1 MAIIEIRPLG
11 SSSSSSSIGRAFQVS
26 ELRRQCKPLKRF
38 KHVAVRALVETNS
51 NGSFRRSRKQ
61 TKEVIMVDPLE
72 AKRLAAEEW
81 KLLQARA
88 ALQVFFITSMGLL
101 STYAYFCSCI
111 SLQVN

>member
-1 MAIIEIRPLG
+1 M
-11 SSSSSSSIGRAFQVS
+11 
-26 ELRRQCKPLKRF
+26 
-38 KHVAVRALVETNS
+38 VE
-51 NGSFRRSRKQ
+51 
-61 TKEVIMVDPLE
+61 PLE

-88 ALQVFFITSMGLL
+88 ALQVSFITSMGLL